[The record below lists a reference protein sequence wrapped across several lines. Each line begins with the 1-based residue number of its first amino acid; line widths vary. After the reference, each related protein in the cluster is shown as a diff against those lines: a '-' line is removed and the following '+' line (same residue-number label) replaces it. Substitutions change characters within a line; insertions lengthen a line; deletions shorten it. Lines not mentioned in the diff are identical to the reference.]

1 MTAQLTDH
9 RSRDLVEIIRL
20 ERIAFA
26 AKIRL
31 ARGVL
36 GWSQSEFGF
45 RVGLTQR
52 AIHKLEQGDT
62 DPRRTTVRAIEA
74 IWRDETS
81 KTGEK
86 SVISERHHAVAG
98 SHSCCG
104 CPHCQSKVMAL
115 YRRGYRQLVLH
126 HDRAHLQAIQDRY
139 AVGPRQ
145 YQGLG
150 A

>member
-74 IWRDETS
+74 IWREEGIEFEDLPDGGFRVTVRAPVLDRPV
-81 KTGEK
+81 TT
-86 SVISERHHAVAG
+86 
-98 SHSCCG
+98 
-104 CPHCQSKVMAL
+104 QS
-115 YRRGYRQLVLH
+115 RRRRAA
-126 HDRAHLQAIQDRY
+126 RAHLSDTALSHRSATY
-139 AVGPRQ
+139 RA
-145 YQGLG
+145 
-150 A
+150 